1 MDDQQST
8 PHPVDVHVG
17 SRVRFRRHVM
27 GMSQTEL
34 GEQIGVTFQQIQ
46 KYERG
51 TNRISA
57 SRLFMIANIL
67 SAPVEFFFAGLDT
80 DPANKGAGA
89 QSADQEKVSTLLQS
103 SDGVSMASAF
113 SNIPNPGVRKNLL
126 NLTRSIGAVDEDV

>member
-1 MDDQQST
+1 MDEPSA

-67 SAPVEFFFAGLDT
+67 NAPIEFFFAGLD
-80 DPANKGAGA
+80 ANAGVDGATA

-113 SNIPNPGVRKNLL
+113 SNIPNAGVRKNLL
-126 NLTRSIGAVDEDV
+126 NLTRSIGAGDDDS